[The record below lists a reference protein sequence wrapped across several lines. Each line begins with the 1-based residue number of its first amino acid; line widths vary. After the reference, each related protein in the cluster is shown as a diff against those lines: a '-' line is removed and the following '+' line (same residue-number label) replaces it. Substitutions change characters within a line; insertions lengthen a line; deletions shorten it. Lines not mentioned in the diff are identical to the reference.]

1 MRDKLIKFERPTKA
15 TDVVDVQTLKFP
27 LLALPKYDGVY
38 ANNIEGKLLG
48 RSLKAFKNKWIT
60 KQLSKPEYLGFTGEL
75 IVGNDFSADD
85 LCRNTTSHV
94 NTIDKENWSYTWL
107 LFDYVH
113 EDVINLPYK
122 ERLSRLKQAVERL
135 SEESKANLCLVP
147 YTAVESPQSVVEAYN
162 DNLDKGLEG
171 LILRCPVGRYKNN
184 RSTLKEQLFLRMKP
198 QSDKEAIIISVFE
211 AEANNNEAVT
221 NELGYT
227 ARSSHKEF
235 KEGNGMVGSFA
246 CVDVES
252 GRIITV
258 GAGKLT
264 HDERKDLFINQPI
277 GSIIKYRS
285 MDVGIKDAPR
295 FARFYSFRAIE
306 DMDDSLVEKTE
317 KIILDIKAGVYGNE

>member
-1 MRDKLIKFERPTKA
+1 MNDTLIKFERPTKA
-15 TDVVDVQTLKFP
+15 TDVADVQSLKFP
-27 LLALPKYDGVY
+27 LLALAKYDGVY
-38 ANNIEGKLLG
+38 ANNIDGRLLG

-75 IVGNDFSADD
+75 IVGKDFSAED

-94 NTIDKENWSYTWL
+94 NTIDKEDWSYTWL

-147 YTAVESPQSVVEAYN
+147 YAVVESTQSVVEAYN

-171 LILRCPVGRYKNN
+171 LILRCPDGRYKNN
-184 RSTLKEQLFLRMKP
+184 RSTLKEQLFLRMK
-198 QSDKEAIIISVFE
+198 QQEDSEAVVYGVIE
-211 AEANNNEAVT
+211 AETNNNEAVT

-227 ARSSHKEF
+227 ERSSHLANKI
-235 KEGNGMVGSFA
+235 GNGMVGSFK
-246 CVDVES
+246 CVDVTT
-252 GRIITV
+252 GDLITV
-258 GAGKLT
+258 GAGKLK
-264 HDERKDLFINQPI
+264 HGERKDLFITPPI
-277 GSIIKYRS
+277 CSIIKYRS
-285 MDVGIKDAPR
+285 MLTGVKDKPR
-295 FARFYSFRAIE
+295 FPRFYSFRAIE

-317 KIILDIKAGVYGNE
+317 KIISDIKAGVYGN